1 MTSIDA
7 NILLYSYSEASPHH
21 AAAKAFIESLSQ
33 RDDVALS
40 EFILSEVYLHLRNPS
55 VLDDPL
61 APSEAVAVI
70 QSYRQHPRWRVLGF
84 PPRSRDLHASLWK
97 AAAAPGFAR
106 RRIYDMRTALCLQA
120 FGVTDFAT
128 SNVKDFEDTGFA
140 RVWNP
145 ITPRSSPT

>member
-7 NILLYSYSEASPHH
+7 NILLYSYSEASPQH
-21 AAAKAFIESLSQ
+21 AAAKAFLESLSP

-40 EFILSEVYLHLRNPS
+40 EFVLSEVYLHLRNPA
-55 VLDDPL
+55 VLDAPL
-61 APSEAVAVI
+61 SPAEAVAVI

-84 PPRSRDLHASLWK
+84 PPRSRDLHTALWK
-97 AAAAPGFAR
+97 AAAAPDFAR
-106 RRIYDMRTALCLQA
+106 RRIYDLRIALCLQA

-128 SNVKDFEDTGFA
+128 ANVQHFEDTGFA

-145 ITPRSSPT
+145 LSS